1 MAILNGLIFFY
12 IPCKYMYTLNLYT
25 ATLHVLC
32 FALYMKWQPRENET
46 FKYLFN
52 KYLNF
57 AFVSTT
63 KIPSE
68 QPQRRILFACH
79 PHGVY
84 AVSLLGFFP
93 FQKDLNVQVAV
104 SSILFRLPIVKDF
117 CCLIG
122 VKTTVKR
129 DVLLKQLKET
139 SVAMCPGGLRE
150 LLNDDT
156 VKRKGFIHLAKEAD
170 ADICLVNCLD
180 ENDLYTVFRFSSLYT
195 IQDWFLR
202 KFLYPF
208 PVFSWSGRW
217 LFPFWP
223 CHLENGMR
231 LEFGP
236 VITTSDKTVD
246 EIFNLLYSTA

>member
-1 MAILNGLIFFY
+1 MEWFLCLTILNGLVFFY
-12 IPCKYMYTLNLYT
+12 IPCKYMYTPTLYT

-57 AFVSTT
+57 TFVSTN
-63 KIPSE
+63 IPSE

-129 DVLLKQLKET
+129 DVLLKQLKRD
-139 SVAMCPGGLRE
+139 VC
-150 LLNDDT
+150 
-156 VKRKGFIHLAKEAD
+156 
-170 ADICLVNCLD
+170 
-180 ENDLYTVFRFSSLYT
+180 
-195 IQDWFLR
+195 
-202 KFLYPF
+202 
-208 PVFSWSGRW
+208 
-217 LFPFWP
+217 
-223 CHLENGMR
+223 CHVPRG
-231 LEFGP
+231 
-236 VITTSDKTVD
+236 I
-246 EIFNLLYSTA
+246 A